1 MFKSESPRAPTAVEA
16 LIEGVSFETT
26 DETPRNHSEQQG
38 MLSDCVV
45 MRDPNTRHS
54 KGFGFATYATVEEEK
69 AAMNARPPKAYGRA
83 VEPKMAA
90 SREDSQK
97 HGVHLTVKKIFVGG
111 IKKDTEEYHLR
122 DDFEQ

>member
-26 DETPRNHSEQQG
+26 DETPRNHSEQQR

-45 MRDPNTRHS
+45 MRHPNTRHS
-54 KGFGFATYATVEEEK
+54 KGFGFATNATVEEEE
-69 AAMNARPPKAYGRA
+69 AAMNARPHKEYRRA

>member
-45 MRDPNTRHS
+45 MRHPNTRHS
-54 KGFGFATYATVEEEK
+54 KGFGFATNATVEEEE
-69 AAMNARPPKAYGRA
+69 AAMNARPHR
-83 VEPKMAA
+83 
-90 SREDSQK
+90 R
-97 HGVHLTVKKIFVGG
+97 
-111 IKKDTEEYHLR
+111 TEELWNQR
-122 DDFEQ
+122 WLPLEKILKNMVST